1 MPPRPPQNQWDASGP
16 GALTKMQAE
25 GLRGA
30 PGRRGAGA
38 GLRVAEDD
46 DGRLVVDDGRSAA
59 LDEFGDDGGD
69 GGREGGRLSSSRA
82 GRVERLREELRL
94 SLAREDRLERRTD
107 RLEAR
112 TRPRARMSA
121 RARGGG

>member
-46 DGRLVVDDGRSAA
+46 DGRLVVDGALRTNDAA
-59 LDEFGDDGGD
+59 VYAAGDLVK
-69 GGREGGRLSSSRA
+69 LSRRA
-82 GRVERLREELRL
+82 Q
-94 SLAREDRLERRTD
+94 DPRR
-107 RLEAR
+107 
-112 TRPRARMSA
+112 
-121 RARGGG
+121 